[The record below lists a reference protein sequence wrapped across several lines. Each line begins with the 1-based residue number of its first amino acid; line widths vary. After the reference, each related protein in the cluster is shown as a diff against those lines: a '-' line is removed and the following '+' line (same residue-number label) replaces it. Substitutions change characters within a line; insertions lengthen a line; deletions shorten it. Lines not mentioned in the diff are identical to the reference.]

1 MKVFSELQN
10 MKAEEFE
17 FKFCEY
23 YKPWDSESNK
33 LSYTSTVYLKDL
45 DIALTLSENHSSVHY
60 MSNVYD
66 DGRTRN
72 SVHVDFR
79 THKDV
84 YTLTVFKMNLSG
96 DENDFIQ
103 DYYSVNE
110 IPEDVL
116 RRCNLDMD
124 ILSKMAE
131 LAVDVVEILKKDE
144 TIIKN
149 VL

>member
-1 MKVFSELQN
+1 MKVFSELHN
-10 MKAEEFE
+10 MKADEFE

-23 YKPWDSESNK
+23 YKPWDSENHK
-33 LSYTSTVYLKDL
+33 LNYSSTVYLKDL
-45 DIALTLSENHSSVHY
+45 DIGLSLSENSSSVHY
-60 MSNVYD
+60 MSKVQD
-66 DGRTRN
+66 DGRSRN
-72 SVHVDFR
+72 SVHVEFR
-79 THKDV
+79 TNEDE
-84 YTLTVFKMNLSG
+84 YSLTVFKMNLTG

-103 DYYSVNE
+103 DYDAVND

-116 RRCNLDMD
+116 RRCNLDMET
-124 ILSKMAE
+124 LTQMAN